1 MDNKWLFSLLMTC
14 ILSSLMLA
22 LVAQTGPGLQLS
34 ECQDLAIA
42 RYPLQK
48 QKPLLREATQ
58 LKIEQLDAQRMP
70 TIDWN
75 ARATYQSETVSLPFT
90 LPGQEDAFTVPKFNG
105 QSSLDASYLLY
116 DGGLLAANKDLQQL
130 VLEKDLHALDV
141 ALFPI
146 KEQVQQLYFGILL
159 RRAQDEVLANTLA
172 DLQQRQANL
181 TAAAKH
187 GVVLAINISKLEV
200 EMVKLAKRRLDVQ
213 GQEESLLALLGDWIG
228 QPLSVETA
236 LATPTLTEVTFGEDS
251 RRPELGLFD
260 QQKALLLAE
269 SKLLDIKR
277 TPKVSAFVQAGV
289 GYANPLNFFDTNLS
303 PFAIGGVSFHW
314 NIWDGKQSQKQ
325 KDWLSVQ
332 SQLIETQAETF
343 QFQQELLDQQY
354 QKKADAINA
363 LMIQDRQLIAL
374 QGEILQQVN
383 AQLTQ
388 GIITSTEYISE
399 LNTQVSAQL
408 ELALHELQLKEL
420 KVQYLIKKGIW

>member
-14 ILSSLMLA
+14 TLSSLMLT
-22 LVAQTGPGLQLS
+22 LVAQTDPGLQLS

-90 LPGQEDAFTVPKFNG
+90 LPGQEDAFTVPKLNG
-105 QSSLDASYLLY
+105 QSSLNASYLLY
-116 DGGLLAANKDLQQL
+116 DGGLSVASKDLQQL
-130 VLEKDLHALDV
+130 VLEKDLQTLEV

-159 RRAQDEVLANTLA
+159 ARAQDEVLANTLA
-172 DLQQRQANL
+172 DLRQRQANL

-187 GVVLAINISKLEV
+187 GVVLSINISKLEV
-200 EMVKLAKRRLDVQ
+200 EMVKLAKRRLDIQ
-213 GQEESLLALLGDWIG
+213 GHEESLLALLGDWIG
-228 QPLSVETA
+228 QPLSVETP
-236 LATPTLTEVTFGEDS
+236 LTTPTLTEVTFTEAS
-251 RRPELGLFD
+251 RRPELSLFQ
-260 QQKALLLAE
+260 QQKALVLEE
-269 SKLLDIKR
+269 SKLLEIKR
-277 TPKVSAFVQAGV
+277 KPKVSAFVQAGV

-303 PFAIGGVSFHW
+303 PFAIGGVNFHW

-343 QFQQELLDQQY
+343 QFQQDLLDQQY

-388 GIITSTEYISE
+388 GVITSTEYISE
-399 LNTQVSAQL
+399 LNTQVNAQL

>member
-1 MDNKWLFSLLMTC
+1 MDNKWFFPLL
-14 ILSSLMLA
+14 IIFVLSSNALSLA
-22 LVAQTGPGLQLS
+22 AQIVPSLQLL
-34 ECQDLAIA
+34 ECQDLALA

-70 TIDWN
+70 TLDWN
-75 ARATYQSETVSLPFT
+75 AKATYQSETVSLPFT
-90 LPGQEDAFTVPKFNG
+90 LPGQDESFTVPKFNG
-105 QSSLDASYLLY
+105 QTSLNVNYLLY
-116 DGGLLAANKDLQQL
+116 DGGLLAANKGLQQV
-130 VLEKDLHALDV
+130 VLEKNLQALDV

-159 RRAQDEVLANTLA
+159 LRAQDEVLANTLV
-172 DLQQRQANL
+172 DLRQRQGNL

-200 EMVKLAKRRLDVQ
+200 ETVKLAKRRLDLK
-213 GQEESLLALLGDWIG
+213 GQQESLLALLGDLIG
-228 QPLSVETA
+228 QSLSVD
-236 LATPTLTEVTFGEDS
+236 TPLEAPVLKEVAFTEDS
-251 RRPELGLFD
+251 RRPELLLFN
-260 QQKALLLAE
+260 QQKALLLEE
-269 SKLLDIKR
+269 SKLLDIKKK
-277 TPKVSAFVQAGV
+277 PKVGAFLQAGV

-314 NIWDGKQSQKQ
+314 NIWDWKQSQKQ
-325 KDWLSVQ
+325 KDWLSIQ

-343 QFQQELLDQQY
+343 QFQQNLLDQQY
-354 QKKADAINA
+354 QKRADAINA
-363 LMIQDRQLIAL
+363 LMVQDRQLIAL

-383 AQLTQ
+383 AQLVQ

-399 LNTQVSAQL
+399 LNTQVTVQL

-420 KVQYLIKKGIW
+420 KVAYLTKKGIW

>member
-14 ILSSLMLA
+14 ILSSVTLT
-22 LVAQTGPGLQLS
+22 LVAQTEPGLQLS

-105 QSSLDASYLLY
+105 QSSLNANYLLY

-130 VLEKDLHALDV
+130 VLEKDLHALEV

-213 GQEESLLALLGDWIG
+213 GQEESLLALLGDMIG
-228 QPLSVETA
+228 QPLSVETP
-236 LATPTLTEVTFGEDS
+236 LATPSLSEVTFSEDS
-251 RRPELGLFD
+251 RRPELHLFD
-260 QQKALLLAE
+260 QQKGLLLAE
-269 SKLLDIKR
+269 SKRLDIKR
-277 TPKVSAFVQAGV
+277 KPKVSAFIQAGV

-343 QFQQELLDQQY
+343 QFQQDLLDQQY

-363 LMIQDRQLIAL
+363 LMIQDRQLITL
-374 QGEILQQVN
+374 QEEILQQVN

-399 LNTQVSAQL
+399 LNTQVNAQL

>member
-14 ILSSLMLA
+14 ILSSLMLP

-34 ECQDLAIA
+34 ECQNLAIA

-90 LPGQEDAFTVPKFNG
+90 LPGQEDAFTVPKLNG

-116 DGGLLAANKDLQQL
+116 DGGLSAASKDLQQL
-130 VLEKDLHALDV
+130 VLQKDLQHLEV

-159 RRAQDEVLANTLA
+159 VRAQDEVLANTLA
-172 DLQQRQANL
+172 DLRQRQANL

-187 GVVLAINISKLEV
+187 GVVLSINISKLEV
-200 EMVKLAKRRLDVQ
+200 EMVKLAKRRLDIQ

-228 QPLSVETA
+228 QPLSVETP
-236 LATPTLTEVTFGEDS
+236 LATPTLTEVTFTEDS
-251 RRPELGLFD
+251 RRPELSLFQ
-260 QQKALLLAE
+260 QQKALVLEE

-277 TPKVSAFVQAGV
+277 KPKVSAFVQAGV

-303 PFAIGGVSFHW
+303 PFAIGGVNFHW

-332 SQLIETQAETF
+332 SKLIETQAETF
-343 QFQQELLDQQY
+343 QFQQDLLDQQH

-399 LNTQVSAQL
+399 LNTQVNAQL

-420 KVQYLIKKGIW
+420 KVRYLIKKGIW